1 MTVTQAAWKMKD
13 REGFREKLAW
23 VGLKARSSISH
34 LMKNTRVIGPPTRLK
49 GSSVP
54 DHLRCCGLA
63 PSTGTHPEMPPGTA
77 PSSPGEGQPPVQ
89 GKTTARSLFTPTP
102 ESQQSMPTGLEP
114 P

>member
-13 REGFREKLAW
+13 REGFREEKLAW

-54 DHLRCCGLA
+54 GHLRCCGLA
-63 PSTGTHPEMPPGTA
+63 PSTGDTPRDA
-77 PSSPGEGQPPVQ
+77 PRDRPQ
-89 GKTTARSLFTPTP
+89 
-102 ESQQSMPTGLEP
+102 
-114 P
+114 